1 MIELLKKYRLFF
13 IVMFVLSAIIL
24 GLFYN
29 ALSPKKQ
36 LPIYTPSMVNPE
48 MVDST
53 IQHIANKKMHQIAD
67 FKFTNQNGETITNAA
82 YENTIYIADFFFT
95 TCQTICPIMT
105 DNMTWVQN
113 QIKDYDD
120 VKILSHS
127 VTPEIDTPQV
137 LKAYATEK
145 GVDDKKWNLVTGKK
159 EDIYYIARKSYLA
172 VKTGDPSQLYDM
184 VHTENFVLVDK
195 KRRVRGFYDGTSME
209 DMHRLL
215 NDIKILK
222 EKN

>member
-1 MIELLKKYRLFF
+1 MLELLKKYKLFF
-13 IVMFVLSAIIL
+13 IVMAVLSAIIL
-24 GLFYN
+24 SLFYS
-29 ALSPKKQ
+29 ALTPVKQ

-53 IQHIANKKMHQIAD
+53 IQHIANKKMHRIAD
-67 FKFTNQNGETITNAA
+67 FEFINQNGQTITNQD
-82 YENTIYIADFFFT
+82 YDNTIYIADFFFT

-113 QIKDYDD
+113 EIKNMDD

-127 VTPEIDTPQV
+127 VTPDIDTPEV
-137 LKAYATEK
+137 LKAYAIKK
-145 GVDDKKWNLVTGKK
+145 GVDDTKWNMVTGKK

-172 VKTGDPSQLYDM
+172 VKTGDPSELYDM

-195 KRRVRGFYDGTSME
+195 KRRVRGFYDGTKME
-209 DMHRLL
+209 DMHRLIA
-215 NDIKILK
+215 DINLLR
-222 EKN
+222 EKK